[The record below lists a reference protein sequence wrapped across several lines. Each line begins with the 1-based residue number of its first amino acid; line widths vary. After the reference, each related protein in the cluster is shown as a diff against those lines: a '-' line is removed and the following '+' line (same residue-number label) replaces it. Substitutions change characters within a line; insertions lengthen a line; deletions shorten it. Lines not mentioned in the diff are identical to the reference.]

1 MLLNIEDVLVVV
13 VVEVEVEDDIDF
25 GVVVGD
31 VDAGVEMVIM
41 MSDDYFMKKYLYT
54 VCYQV
59 QSSKYESIGTCLYCL
74 SLIVSKLV
82 DVFLLTFNSM

>member
-1 MLLNIEDVLVVV
+1 MLLNMDDVLVVV
-13 VVEVEVEDDIDF
+13 VVVVEVEDDIGF

-59 QSSKYESIGTCLYCL
+59 PGTKFKVRVYWYL
-74 SLIVSKLV
+74 LV
-82 DVFLLTFNSM
+82 LTFTYS